1 MLSLKLLDWCGLTL
15 WLIAW
20 VAYPLLSKVWARNQA
35 SLVGHTLIYRRLWMQ
50 NALARE
56 QRVADAALIGNLMQT
71 STFFFST
78 TVLTLGALLAS
89 LGSID
94 QSLRVVISLPLAE
107 QQSAVGAEIKML
119 VMMLVFVHALMRFT
133 WALRQF
139 NLVSILVGAMP
150 SHPERM
156 TDAAALSNADKAAR
170 LSELA
175 GDNFSQG
182 IRSYYYAVPVLL
194 WFLNAW
200 LLIVAT
206 LLISLVVFYMDFR
219 SQTVRALAYT
229 RDPS

>member
-1 MLSLKLLDWCGLTL
+1 MLALKLLDWCALAL

-20 VAYPLLSKVWARNQA
+20 VSYPSLSRIWARNQA
-35 SLVGHTLIYRRLWMQ
+35 SLVGHTLVYRRLWMQ

-56 QRVADAALIGNLMQT
+56 HRVADASLLGNLMQT
-71 STFFFST
+71 STFFSST
-78 TVLTLGALLAS
+78 TVLILGALLAS

-94 QSLRVVISLPLAE
+94 EGLRVVTSLPLAE
-107 QQSAVGAEIKML
+107 QQSAGRVEIKML
-119 VMMLVFVHALMRFT
+119 VMMLVFVHALLRFT

-156 TDAAALSNADKAAR
+156 NDSAALSNADKAAR

-200 LLIVAT
+200 LLIAAT
-206 LLISLVVFYMDFR
+206 VLMTVVVFYMDFR

-229 RDPS
+229 RDLS